1 MLLSACRCTEKQLSS
16 YCQKKP
22 NNPRE
27 VQSGPTNY
35 SDMHYNENLGAPSQ
49 HTNLSLKLPF
59 VWYGGW
65 LEFVS
70 WIVKPQLKIKQKG

>member
-1 MLLSACRCTEKQLSS
+1 MTEPLDAPVSLSLQWKASFFLLP
-16 YCQKKP
+16 KK
-22 NNPRE
+22 

-35 SDMHYNENLGAPSQ
+35 SDMHYNENLSAPFQ
-49 HTNLSLKLPF
+49 HANRSLKLPF

-70 WIVKPQLKIKQKG
+70 WIVKLQLKIKQKG